1 MKFAKNISALCYC
14 CIIFKV
20 EEIILTFLLQF
31 LNKMVIMTT
40 LPSECKT
47 CKKNKE
53 RLLIKQ
59 IHYKVMIGRRAFKHA
74 HIGMPSRDRMKNL
87 NDGCMMLVLMTYNL
101 IP

>member
-1 MKFAKNISALCYC
+1 
-14 CIIFKV
+14 
-20 EEIILTFLLQF
+20 
-31 LNKMVIMTT
+31 MVIMTT

-74 HIGMPSRDRMKNL
+74 HIAMHSRDRMKNL
-87 NDGCMMLVLMTYNL
+87 NDGCMMLVLMTLKSYSLSSIRFNGLQLPNL
-101 IP
+101 YV